1 MEVAGLSLEVDEDAL
16 DLSLEEEAFLG
27 PIVLGWS
34 ERVLGLS

>member
-16 DLSLEEEAFLG
+16 DLSLEEAFLG

-34 ERVLGLS
+34 ERVLGLA